1 MTQTN
6 HKKVFELLVPQSE
19 NNFSFC
25 NLLLYSDPSY
35 ANFYALSFVSLA
47 YPFFCEL
54 RPRSWQAQNKAL
66 ATSGWAPDLDFGRER
81 SPLMRSAAFYALFC
95 SQVTFFS
102 VFYTRTSEVVRY
114 YSFVPGTTYIYVY
127 RLHRR

>member
-1 MTQTN
+1 MSIGPVIREGVHSFFFLCTNFHSMRALEKHQNWFLMTQTN

-54 RPRSWQAQNKAL
+54 RPSSRQAQNKAL
-66 ATSGWAPDLDFGRER
+66 ATSG
-81 SPLMRSAAFYALFC
+81 
-95 SQVTFFS
+95 
-102 VFYTRTSEVVRY
+102 
-114 YSFVPGTTYIYVY
+114 
-127 RLHRR
+127 